1 MSALEDWKAS
11 STRIG
16 AIASD
21 TSTQQ
26 MKSYLGYGQGQASRT
41 RARKKRRITPSDEA
55 ASPTRSASPNFVIV
69 IYAIKFRS
77 WGLTCYINPLRVL

>member
-1 MSALEDWKAS
+1 MSASEDWKAS

-26 MKSYLGYGQGQASRT
+26 MKICLGYGQGPASRT
-41 RARKKRRITPSDEA
+41 RTRKKRRLTPYDEA
-55 ASPTRSASPNFVIV
+55 ASPTRSASPNFVI
-69 IYAIKFRS
+69 A
-77 WGLTCYINPLRVL
+77 LT

>member
-55 ASPTRSASPNFVIV
+55 ASPNFVIV